1 MASSVERRVTPL
13 QYALDLFVENAP
25 VKTPIDAVVSSKDI
39 GYQKNSVFAR
49 IIGLGLS
56 ARRFVDAAYFIV
68 AQEPEISDTYEVS
81 LNFFKWLMRYES
93 HNKKHFSSV
102 VRSVKSAMLEITSSP
117 VVSVDAKGRLLE
129 DRTDPSEADEQGR
142 NDEDDTDLET
152 IRDGFVAVGDDEGD
166 WLELIGRVSVRNGR
180 IRFRVPLELQR
191 LIKDPENS
199 YWTSLLV
206 TSKFK
211 LIYARAIY
219 DHVLPEVPH
228 ERTDWI
234 SLDLIRSLPGKSWA
248 NFAEFKYFKRDYL
261 EPAVRHINE
270 LSDIEIAYETR
281 AGTPGS
287 RKKDQI
293 RFRLKRK
300 EEASAADADM
310 LASASLYLT
319 LYKEFGLSDKQF
331 ALIRESRG
339 TWTDARIEEA
349 IEYVRWR
356 IAKGDDIRRASSY
369 LMKALA
375 ENYRV
380 ADADK
385 QISLLQTQR
394 VEKEAA
400 KGEEQSAR
408 KGAVAASLAAAEAA
422 ADQRRQDEVRAAREY
437 FTTAEKKTQEDLAR
451 RFVASS
457 TIGQRAIERQG
468 LKAADINECNILT
481 WPGIAGIFA
490 SFVAAELRKAAR
502 KSA

>member
-1 MASSVERRVTPL
+1 MATSVERRVTPL

-25 VKTPIDAVVSSKDI
+25 VKTPIDAVVSPKDI

-68 AQEPEISDTYEVS
+68 AQDPETSDTYEVS

-93 HNKKHFSSV
+93 HNKKHFSNV
-102 VRSVKSAMLEITSSP
+102 VRSVKSAMLEVTSGP
-117 VVSVDAKGRLLE
+117 VVSVDAKGRLID
-129 DRTDPSEADEQGR
+129 DRPDASEADEH
-142 NDEDDTDLET
+142 DDHMLEEE
-152 IRDGFVAVGDDEGD
+152 VGGYVSVSDDEGD

-234 SLDLIRSLPGKSWA
+234 PLDLIRSLPGKSWA
-248 NFAEFKYFKRDYL
+248 NFAEFKYFKRDCL
-261 EPAVRHINE
+261 EPAIKHINE
-270 LSDIEIAYETR
+270 LSDIQISYETR

-293 RFRLKRK
+293 RFKLKRR
-300 EEASAADADM
+300 EEAAAADADM
-310 LASASLYLT
+310 LSSASLYLT

-331 ALIRESRG
+331 AQIRENRE
-339 TWTDARIEEA
+339 TWTDSRIEQA
-349 IEYVRWR
+349 IDYVRWR
-356 IAKGDDIRRASSY
+356 ISKGDDIRRASSY
-369 LMKALA
+369 LMKSLA

-380 ADADK
+380 AEADK
-385 QISLLQTQR
+385 QVSLLQTQR
-394 VEKEAA
+394 IEKAAA
-400 KGEEQSAR
+400 KDDEQNAK
-408 KGAVAASLAAAEAA
+408 KGAVAASIAAAEAA
-422 ADQRRQDEVRAAREY
+422 ADQRRHEEVHAARDY
-437 FTTAEKKTQEDLAR
+437 FATVDKKIQEELVR

-457 TIGQRAIERQG
+457 TIGQRAIVRQG
-468 LKAADINECNILT
+468 PKAADIDERNIMT
-481 WPGIAGIFA
+481 WPSVACTFA

-502 KSA
+502 KSC

>member
-1 MASSVERRVTPL
+1 
-13 QYALDLFVENAP
+13 
-25 VKTPIDAVVSSKDI
+25 
-39 GYQKNSVFAR
+39 
-49 IIGLGLS
+49 
-56 ARRFVDAAYFIV
+56 
-68 AQEPEISDTYEVS
+68 
-81 LNFFKWLMRYES
+81 
-93 HNKKHFSSV
+93 
-102 VRSVKSAMLEITSSP
+102 
-117 VVSVDAKGRLLE
+117 
-129 DRTDPSEADEQGR
+129 
-142 NDEDDTDLET
+142 
-152 IRDGFVAVGDDEGD
+152 
-166 WLELIGRVSVRNGR
+166 
-180 IRFRVPLELQR
+180 VPMELQR

-261 EPAVRHINE
+261 EPAIRHINE

-293 RFRLKRK
+293 RFKLKRK
-300 EEASAADADM
+300 EEAAAAEADM
-310 LASASLYLT
+310 LSSASLYLT

-331 ALIRESRG
+331 AQIRENRE
-339 TWTDARIEEA
+339 TWTDARVEQA

-356 IAKGDDIRRASSY
+356 ISKGDDIRRASSY

-385 QISLLQTQR
+385 QISMLASQRTEQAAVKNDEQT
-394 VEKEAA
+394 
-400 KGEEQSAR
+400 AR

-422 ADQRRQDEVRAAREY
+422 ADQRRQDEVRAARD
-437 FTTAEKKTQEDLAR
+437 FFAGTAKKTQEELVR

-468 LKAADINECNILT
+468 LKAAEINESNIMT
-481 WPGIAGIFA
+481 WPSVAGIFA

>member
-25 VKTPIDAVVSSKDI
+25 VKTPIDAVVTSKDI

-68 AQEPEISDTYEVS
+68 AQEPETSDTYEVS
-81 LNFFKWLMRYES
+81 LSFFKWLMRYES

-102 VRSVKSAMLEITSSP
+102 VRSVKSAMLEVTSGP
-117 VVSVDAKGRLLE
+117 VVSVDSKGRLIE
-129 DRTDPSEADEQGR
+129 DQPDAAEADEDDAE
-142 NDEDDTDLET
+142 DESL
-152 IRDGFVAVGDDEGD
+152 IAVSDDEGD

-261 EPAVRHINE
+261 EPAIKHLNE

-293 RFRLKRK
+293 RFKLKRR
-300 EEASAADADM
+300 EEAAAADADM
-310 LASASLYLT
+310 LSSASLYLT

-331 ALIRESRG
+331 AQIRENRG
-339 TWTDARIEEA
+339 AWTDERIEQA
-349 IEYVRWR
+349 IDYVRWR
-356 IAKGDDIRRASSY
+356 ITKGDDIRRASAY
-369 LMKALA
+369 LMKALS

-380 ADADK
+380 SEADK

-394 VEKEAA
+394 VEKAAA
-400 KGEEQSAR
+400 KNDEQTAR
-408 KGAVAASLAAAEAA
+408 KDAVAASLAAAEAA
-422 ADQRRQDEVRAAREY
+422 ADQRRQDETRAARE
-437 FTTAEKKTQEDLAR
+437 FFVSAEKKTQEELVR

-457 TIGQRAIERQG
+457 TIGQRAIDRQG
-468 LKAADINECNILT
+468 LKAADIDEANIMT
-481 WPGIAGIFA
+481 WPSIASTFV

-502 KSA
+502 KAR

>member
-25 VKTPIDAVVSSKDI
+25 VKTPIDAVVTPKDI

-68 AQEPEISDTYEVS
+68 AQEPETFDTYEVS
-81 LNFFKWLMRYES
+81 LSFFKWLMRYES

-102 VRSVKSAMLEITSSP
+102 VRSVKSAMLEVTSGP
-117 VVSVDAKGRLLE
+117 IVSIDAKGRLLE
-129 DRTDPSEADEQGR
+129 DQLDASEADESG
-142 NDEDDTDLET
+142 EDDDADDAEE
-152 IRDGFVAVGDDEGD
+152 VGGVSISDDEGD

-180 IRFRVPLELQR
+180 IRFCVPIELQR

-234 SLDLIRSLPGKSWA
+234 PLDLIRSLPGKSWA

-261 EPAVRHINE
+261 EPAIKHINE

-293 RFRLKRK
+293 RFKLKRK
-300 EEASAADADM
+300 EEAAAADADM
-310 LASASLYLT
+310 LSSASLYLT

-331 ALIRESRG
+331 AQIRENRG
-339 TWTDARIEEA
+339 AWTDARIEQA
-349 IEYVRWR
+349 IDYVRWR
-356 IAKGDDIRRASSY
+356 ITKGDDIRRASGY

-380 ADADK
+380 SEADK

-394 VEKEAA
+394 AEHESSK
-400 KGEEQSAR
+400 KEEQSLR
-408 KGAVAASLAAAEAA
+408 KGAVAASVAAAEAA
-422 ADQRRQDEVRAAREY
+422 ADQRRQDEVRAARDF
-437 FTTAEKKTQEDLAR
+437 FTGAEKKMQEELVR

-468 LKAADINECNILT
+468 LKAADVNESNIMT
-481 WPGIAGIFA
+481 WPSIAGTFA
-490 SFVAAELRKAAR
+490 SFVSAELRKAAHKAR
-502 KSA
+502 

>member
-25 VKTPIDAVVSSKDI
+25 VKTPIDAVASSKDI

-68 AQEPEISDTYEVS
+68 AQEPETSDTYEVS

-102 VRSVKSAMLEITSSP
+102 VRSVKSAMLEVTSGP
-117 VVSVDAKGRLLE
+117 VVSVDSKGRLLE
-129 DRTDPSEADEQGR
+129 EQTDASEADEDADADSE
-142 NDEDDTDLET
+142 DEA
-152 IRDGFVAVGDDEGD
+152 FVSVTDDEGD

-261 EPAVRHINE
+261 EPAIKHINE

-293 RFRLKRK
+293 RFKLKRR
-300 EEASAADADM
+300 EEAAAADADM
-310 LASASLYLT
+310 LSSASLYLT

-331 ALIRESRG
+331 AQIRENRG
-339 TWTDARIEEA
+339 TWTDARIEQA
-349 IEYVRWR
+349 IDYVRWR
-356 IAKGDDIRRASSY
+356 ITKGDDIRRASAY
-369 LMKALA
+369 LMKALT

-380 ADADK
+380 SEADK
-385 QISLLQTQR
+385 QVSLLQTKR
-394 VEKEAA
+394 VEKAAA
-400 KGEEQSAR
+400 KNDEQNAR
-408 KGAVAASLAAAEAA
+408 KDAVAASVAAAEAA
-422 ADQRRQDEVRAAREY
+422 ADQRRQDEVKAARD
-437 FTTAEKKTQEDLAR
+437 FFIAAEKKTQEELVR

-457 TIGQRAIERQG
+457 TIGQRAIDRQG
-468 LKAADINECNILT
+468 LKAAEVNETNIMT
-481 WPGIAGIFA
+481 WPSIAGTFV

-502 KSA
+502 RAR

>member
-25 VKTPIDAVVSSKDI
+25 VKTPIDAVASSKDI

-68 AQEPEISDTYEVS
+68 AQDPEISDTYEVS

-102 VRSVKSAMLEITSSP
+102 VRSVKSAMLEVTSGP
-117 VVSVDAKGRLLE
+117 VVSVDGKGRLLD
-129 DRTDPSEADEQGR
+129 DRPDANEADE
-142 NDEDDTDLET
+142 DDPDADDDQTGL
-152 IRDGFVAVGDDEGD
+152 ISISDDEGD

-180 IRFRVPLELQR
+180 IRFRVPMELQR

-261 EPAVRHINE
+261 EPAIRHINE

-293 RFRLKRK
+293 RFKLKRK
-300 EEASAADADM
+300 EEAAAAEADM
-310 LASASLYLT
+310 LSSASLYLT

-331 ALIRESRG
+331 AQIRENRE
-339 TWTDARIEEA
+339 TWTDARVEQA

-356 IAKGDDIRRASSY
+356 ISKGDDIRRASSY

-385 QISLLQTQR
+385 QISMLASQRTAQAAVKSDEQT
-394 VEKEAA
+394 
-400 KGEEQSAR
+400 AR

-422 ADQRRQDEVRAAREY
+422 ADQRRQDEVRAARD
-437 FTTAEKKTQEDLAR
+437 FFAGTEKKTQEELVR

-468 LKAADINECNILT
+468 LKAAEINEHNIMT
-481 WPGIAGIFA
+481 WPSVAGIFA

>member
-1 MASSVERRVTPL
+1 MATSVERRVTPL

-25 VKTPIDAVVSSKDI
+25 VRTPIDAVVSSKDI

-68 AQEPEISDTYEVS
+68 AQDPETSDTYEVS

-102 VRSVKSAMLEITSSP
+102 VRSVKSAMLEVTSGP

-129 DRTDPSEADEQGR
+129 DRPDASEGNEHALDEHADDD
-142 NDEDDTDLET
+142 DEGEG
-152 IRDGFVAVGDDEGD
+152 GFVSVGDDEGD

-261 EPAVRHINE
+261 EPAIRHINE

-293 RFRLKRK
+293 RFKLRRR
-300 EEASAADADM
+300 EEAAAADAEM

-331 ALIRESRG
+331 AQIRENRE
-339 TWTDARIEEA
+339 TWTDARIEQA
-349 IEYVRWR
+349 VDYVRWR
-356 IAKGDDIRRASSY
+356 ISKGDDIRRASSY
-369 LMKALA
+369 LMKALT

-380 ADADK
+380 ADADR
-385 QISLLQTQR
+385 QVSLLQTQR
-394 VEKEAA
+394 VEKAAA
-400 KGEEQSAR
+400 KNEQQQAR
-408 KGAVAASLAAAEAA
+408 KGVVAASLAAAEAA
-422 ADQRRQDEVRAAREY
+422 ADQRRNDEVQAARDY
-437 FTTAEKKTQEDLAR
+437 FASAEKKTQEELVR

-468 LKAADINECNILT
+468 LKAADVDERNILT
-481 WPGIAGIFA
+481 WPSIAGTFA

-502 KSA
+502 KGR

>member
-25 VKTPIDAVVSSKDI
+25 VKTPIDAVVTPKDI

-68 AQEPEISDTYEVS
+68 AQEPETADTYEVS

-102 VRSVKSAMLEITSSP
+102 VRSVKSAMLEVTSGP
-117 VVSVDAKGRLLE
+117 VVSVDSKGRLIE
-129 DRTDPSEADEQGR
+129 DQPDATEADEDAD
-142 NDEDDTDLET
+142 DEGL
-152 IRDGFVAVGDDEGD
+152 ISVSDDEGD

-261 EPAVRHINE
+261 EPAIRHINE

-293 RFRLKRK
+293 RFKLKRR
-300 EEASAADADM
+300 EEAAAADADM
-310 LASASLYLT
+310 LSSASLYLT

-331 ALIRESRG
+331 AQIRENRAA
-339 TWTDARIEEA
+339 WTDQRIEQA
-349 IEYVRWR
+349 IDYVRWR
-356 IAKGDDIRRASSY
+356 IAKGDDIRRASAY
-369 LMKALA
+369 LMKALS

-380 ADADK
+380 SEADK
-385 QISLLQTQR
+385 QVSMLKTQR
-394 VEKEAA
+394 VEKAAA
-400 KGEEQSAR
+400 KNEEQSAR
-408 KGAVAASLAAAEAA
+408 KDAVAASLAAAEAA
-422 ADQRRQDEVRAAREY
+422 ADQRRQDETRAARE
-437 FTTAEKKTQEDLAR
+437 FFVSAEKKTQEELVR

-457 TIGQRAIERQG
+457 TIGQRAIDRQG
-468 LKAADINECNILT
+468 LKAADVDEANIMT
-481 WPGIAGIFA
+481 WPSIASTFV

-502 KSA
+502 KAR

>member
-1 MASSVERRVTPL
+1 M
-13 QYALDLFVENAP
+13 
-25 VKTPIDAVVSSKDI
+25 KTPIDAVASGKDI

-102 VRSVKSAMLEITSSP
+102 VRSVKSAMLEVTSGP

-129 DRTDPSEADEQGR
+129 DRADPSEADE
-142 NDEDDTDLET
+142 DADDLDAQA
-152 IRDGFVAVGDDEGD
+152 GFVSVTDDEGD

-228 ERTDWI
+228 ERTEWI

-261 EPAVRHINE
+261 EPAIKHINE

-293 RFRLKRK
+293 RFKLRRK

-310 LASASLYLT
+310 LSSASLYLT

-331 ALIRESRG
+331 VQIRENRG
-339 TWTDARIEEA
+339 TWTDARIEQA
-349 IEYVRWR
+349 IDYVRWR

-380 ADADK
+380 AEADK
-385 QISLLQTQR
+385 QISLLQTKR

-400 KGEEQSAR
+400 KDVEQGAR
-408 KGAVAASLAAAEAA
+408 KGAVAASVAAAEAA

-437 FTTAEKKTQEDLAR
+437 FASAEKKAQEDLVR

-457 TIGQRAIERQG
+457 TIGQRTIERQG
-468 LKAADINECNILT
+468 LKALEINENNILT
-481 WPGIAGIFA
+481 WPSIAGIFA

>member
-25 VKTPIDAVVSSKDI
+25 VKTPIDAVVTPKDI

-68 AQEPEISDTYEVS
+68 AQEPETADTYEVS
-81 LNFFKWLMRYES
+81 LSFFKWLMRYES

-102 VRSVKSAMLEITSSP
+102 VRSVKSAMLEVTSGP
-117 VVSVDAKGRLLE
+117 VVSVDSKGRLVE
-129 DRTDPSEADEQGR
+129 DQPDATDA
-142 NDEDDTDLET
+142 DEDDADDDSL
-152 IRDGFVAVGDDEGD
+152 ISISDDEGD
-166 WLELIGRVSVRNGR
+166 WLELIGRVSVRSGR

-261 EPAVRHINE
+261 EPAIKHINE

-293 RFRLKRK
+293 RFKLKRR
-300 EEASAADADM
+300 EEAAAADADM
-310 LASASLYLT
+310 LSSASLYLT

-331 ALIRESRG
+331 AQIRENRA
-339 TWTDARIEEA
+339 TWSDERIEQA
-349 IEYVRWR
+349 IDYVRWR
-356 IAKGDDIRRASSY
+356 IAKGDDIRRASAY
-369 LMKALA
+369 LMKALS

-380 ADADK
+380 SEADK
-385 QISLLQTQR
+385 QVSMLQTKR
-394 VEKEAA
+394 VEKAAA
-400 KGEEQSAR
+400 KNEEQNAR
-408 KGAVAASLAAAEAA
+408 KDAVAASLAAAEAA
-422 ADQRRQDEVRAAREY
+422 ADQRRQDETRAARE
-437 FTTAEKKTQEDLAR
+437 FFVSAEKKTQEELVR
-451 RFVASS
+451 SFVASS
-457 TIGQRAIERQG
+457 TIGQRAIDRQG
-468 LKAADINECNILT
+468 LKAADIDEANIMT
-481 WPGIAGIFA
+481 WPSIASTFV

-502 KSA
+502 KAR

>member
-25 VKTPIDAVVSSKDI
+25 VKTPIDAVVTSKDI

-68 AQEPEISDTYEVS
+68 AQEPETSDTYEVS
-81 LNFFKWLMRYES
+81 LSFFKWLMRYES

-102 VRSVKSAMLEITSSP
+102 VRSVKSAMLEVTSGP
-117 VVSVDAKGRLLE
+117 VVSVDSKGRLIE
-129 DRTDPSEADEQGR
+129 DQPDAAEADEDDAE
-142 NDEDDTDLET
+142 DESL
-152 IRDGFVAVGDDEGD
+152 IAVSDDEGD

-261 EPAVRHINE
+261 EPAIKHLNE

-293 RFRLKRK
+293 RFKLKRR
-300 EEASAADADM
+300 EEAAAADADM
-310 LASASLYLT
+310 LSSASLYLT

-331 ALIRESRG
+331 AQIRENRA
-339 TWTDARIEEA
+339 TWTDERIEQA
-349 IEYVRWR
+349 IDYVRWR
-356 IAKGDDIRRASSY
+356 ITKGDDIRRASAY
-369 LMKALA
+369 LMKALS

-380 ADADK
+380 SEADK

-394 VEKEAA
+394 VEKAAA
-400 KGEEQSAR
+400 KNDEQTAR
-408 KGAVAASLAAAEAA
+408 KDAVAASLAAAEAA
-422 ADQRRQDEVRAAREY
+422 ADQRRQDETRAARE
-437 FTTAEKKTQEDLAR
+437 FFISAEKKTQEELVR

-457 TIGQRAIERQG
+457 TIGQRAIDRQG
-468 LKAADINECNILT
+468 LKAADIDEANIMT
-481 WPGIAGIFA
+481 WPSIASTFV

-502 KSA
+502 KAR

>member
-1 MASSVERRVTPL
+1 MANSVERRVTPL

-25 VKTPIDAVVSSKDI
+25 VKTPIDAVVTPKDI

-68 AQEPEISDTYEVS
+68 AQEPETSDTYEVS
-81 LNFFKWLMRYES
+81 LSFFKWLMRYES

-102 VRSVKSAMLEITSSP
+102 VRSVKSAMLEVTSGP

-129 DRTDPSEADEQGR
+129 DQPDASDADES
-142 NDEDDTDLET
+142 DDDDDAEE
-152 IRDGFVAVGDDEGD
+152 VGGVSISDDEGD

-180 IRFRVPLELQR
+180 IRFRVPIELQR

-261 EPAVRHINE
+261 EPAIKHINE

-293 RFRLKRK
+293 RFKLKRK
-300 EEASAADADM
+300 DEAAAADADM
-310 LASASLYLT
+310 LSSASLYLT

-331 ALIRESRG
+331 AQIRENRG
-339 TWTDARIEEA
+339 AWTDSRIEQA

-356 IAKGDDIRRASSY
+356 ITKGDDIRRASGY

-380 ADADK
+380 SEADK

-394 VEKEAA
+394 AESESAK
-400 KGEEQSAR
+400 KGEESAQKR
-408 KGAVAASLAAAEAA
+408 AVAASVAAAEAA
-422 ADQRRQDEVRAAREY
+422 ADQRRQDEVRAARD
-437 FTTAEKKTQEDLAR
+437 FFAGAEKKVQEELVR

-468 LKAADINECNILT
+468 LKAADVNEANIMT
-481 WPGIAGIFA
+481 WPSIAGTFA

-502 KSA
+502 KAR

>member
-1 MASSVERRVTPL
+1 MASSVERRVTSL

-25 VKTPIDAVVSSKDI
+25 VKTPIDAVASGKDI

-102 VRSVKSAMLEITSSP
+102 VRSVKSAMLEVTSGP

-129 DRTDPSEADEQGR
+129 DRADPSEADE
-142 NDEDDTDLET
+142 DADDLDAQA
-152 IRDGFVAVGDDEGD
+152 GFVSVTDDEGD

-228 ERTDWI
+228 ERTEWI

-261 EPAVRHINE
+261 EPAIKHINE

-293 RFRLKRK
+293 RFKLRRK

-310 LASASLYLT
+310 LSSASLYLT

-331 ALIRESRG
+331 VQIRENRG
-339 TWTDARIEEA
+339 TWTDARIEQA
-349 IEYVRWR
+349 IDYVRWR

-380 ADADK
+380 AEADK
-385 QISLLQTQR
+385 QISLLQTKR

-400 KGEEQSAR
+400 KDVEQGAR
-408 KGAVAASLAAAEAA
+408 KGAVAASVAAAEAA

-437 FTTAEKKTQEDLAR
+437 FASAEKKAQEDLVR

-457 TIGQRAIERQG
+457 TIGQRTIERQG
-468 LKAADINECNILT
+468 LKALEINENNILT
-481 WPGIAGIFA
+481 WPSIAGIFA

>member
-25 VKTPIDAVVSSKDI
+25 VKTPIDAVASGKDI
-39 GYQKNSVFAR
+39 GYAKNSVFAR

-102 VRSVKSAMLEITSSP
+102 VRSVKSAMLEVTSSP

-129 DRTDPSEADEQGR
+129 DRADPSEADE
-142 NDEDDTDLET
+142 DDTDSDL
-152 IRDGFVAVGDDEGD
+152 DAQSGFVSITDDEGD

-261 EPAVRHINE
+261 EPAIKHINE

-293 RFRLKRK
+293 RFKLRRK
-300 EEASAADADM
+300 EEAAAADADM
-310 LASASLYLT
+310 LSSASLYLT

-331 ALIRESRG
+331 VQIRENRA
-339 TWTDARIEEA
+339 TWTDARIEQA
-349 IEYVRWR
+349 IDYVRWR
-356 IAKGDDIRRASSY
+356 IVKGDDIRRASSY

-380 ADADK
+380 AEADK
-385 QISLLQTQR
+385 QISLLQTR
-394 VEKEAA
+394 RIEKEEA
-400 KGEEQSAR
+400 KDEQKTAR
-408 KGAVAASLAAAEAA
+408 TGAVAASVAAAEAA
-422 ADQRRQDEVRAAREY
+422 ADQRRQDEVRAARDY
-437 FTTAEKKTQEDLAR
+437 FASAEKKAQEDLVR

-468 LKAADINECNILT
+468 LKALEINESNILT
-481 WPGIAGIFA
+481 WPSIAGIFA